1 MPSSRIIKHIDRLIL
16 DPNNYRFID
25 RPDYKKVAEEDLADP
40 RVQLRTLN
48 FVLGKNQENVKDLI
62 SSFTTNGFLDID
74 QIQVKPVGD
83 KYLVLEGNRRTATL
97 KYLYEEFK
105 KGNDVGKLKE
115 SDFKS
120 VNLVEITDEDP
131 VQHLITMGLH
141 HISGKKR
148 WSAVNESQ
156 LISDL
161 IYQFGLSEDE
171 VCEKLGIS
179 KYALRRNIRTLSL
192 IEQYK
197 ESDYGDQF
205 KSNMYSIFEKMIG
218 TPVIRTWIGWD
229 DEDYR
234 ANNENNLERFFS
246 WISRTEDREEVD
258 GSEERKDTTIKEPII
273 TQYRQ
278 VSEIANFINDEKALA
293 KMEESRSIA
302 EGFAFSKTVGEAKL
316 RYAIESIKSGTQ
328 LAYSFKDL
336 ISDNEADELTKA
348 RQSIDDILPINKSLI
363 FANEKQLP
371 AFFTSLNTHFT
382 SAYITKYRKL
392 ADLKILNLSRVNIF
406 AGGNNKGKTT
416 VLEAFYLM
424 AHLNDSQAF
433 LELEKY
439 RGKFVNDFN
448 SKWVNKNF
456 ISPIDIKA
464 TFNGSE
470 TGLLIDKVST
480 EEDIDRNG
488 YLDSLIS
495 ESFVDKQQLN
505 STIHLFANR
514 EPDYRYTKSQ
524 ILCPSAFTSPYRYN
538 EKLLHK
544 AHKIAVENRYF
555 DKVIEFIKLHLDDTI
570 EKIDLVN
577 DEGENRFKV
586 TSSSVDLAI
595 DITKYGEGL
604 QRVFEIALLLGYC
617 KNGILCIDEIDS
629 ALHKT
634 LLIKFTEFIQ
644 KIAKEFNV
652 QVFLSTHSKEC
663 IDAFV
668 VNDFPDDELTAYALE
683 ENPEGK
689 LECNFLLGNKLK
701 QLVDTINIDIR

>member
-1 MPSSRIIKHIDRLIL
+1 MESNRITKHIDRLIL

-25 RPDYKKVAEEDLADP
+25 RPDYKKVADEDLSDIK
-40 RVQLRTLN
+40 VQQRTLN
-48 FVLGKNQENVKDLI
+48 FIWGKNQENIKDLI

-97 KYLYEEFK
+97 KYLYDEFK
-105 KGNDVGKLKE
+105 KGNDVGKLTE
-115 SDFKS
+115 QSFKS
-120 VNLVEITDEDP
+120 INLVEITDEDP

-161 IYQFGLSEDE
+161 IYQYGLSEDE

-179 KYALRRNIRTLSL
+179 KYALRRNVRTLSL

-197 ESDYGDQF
+197 DSDFGDQF
-205 KSNMYSIFEKMIG
+205 KANMYSIFEKMIG
-218 TPVIRTWIGWD
+218 TTVVRSWIGWND
-229 DEDYR
+229 DDYT
-234 ANNENNLERFFS
+234 ANNQINLERFFS
-246 WISRTEDREEVD
+246 WISRTEEREDTEEND
-258 GSEERKDTTIKEPII
+258 ERKDTTIKEPII

-278 VSEIANFINDEKALA
+278 VSEIANFITDEKALT

-316 RYAIESIKSGTQ
+316 RYAIESIKSGAQ

-336 ISDNEADELTKA
+336 ITDTEANELTKA
-348 RQSIDDILPINKSLI
+348 RQSIEEILPINKSLI
-363 FANEKQLP
+363 YSNDKQLP
-371 AFFTSLNTHFT
+371 SFFENLVGHF
-382 SAYITKYRKL
+382 SRAHIVNYRKL
-392 ADLKILNLSRVNIF
+392 NDIKIQNISRVNIF

-416 VLEAFYLM
+416 ILEAFYLM
-424 AHLNDSQAF
+424 SHLNDLKAF

-439 RGKFVNDFN
+439 RGKVTNDLN
-448 SKWVNKNF
+448 AKWVNKNF
-456 ISPIDIKA
+456 ISTIDLKS
-464 TFNGSE
+464 TFNNSE
-470 TGLLIDKVST
+470 TGLFIDKVST
-480 EEDIDRNG
+480 EDDIDRNG

-495 ESFVDKQQLN
+495 ESFVDKTQLN

-524 ILCPSAFTSPYRYN
+524 ILCPSAFTSPFRYN

-555 DKVIEFIKLHLDDTI
+555 DKVIEFIKLYLDDTI
-570 EKIDLVN
+570 LKIDLVN

-586 TSSSVDLAI
+586 TSSSIDLAI

-604 QRVFEIALLLGYC
+604 QRVFEISLLLGYC

-629 ALHKT
+629 ALHKS

-644 KIAKEFNV
+644 QIAKEFNV

-668 VNDFPDDELTAYALE
+668 ENEFPDDELTAYALE
-683 ENPEGK
+683 ENAEGK
-689 LECNFLLGNKLK
+689 IECNFLLGNKLK
-701 QLVDTINIDIR
+701 QLVETINIDIR